1 MIAVLVGGTW
11 ADSDDAPWWRPSS
24 PFARMLAESGHKFPP
39 EPFRWTTKLDGILGE
54 NSEWARWGMALT
66 WFCHKHSG
74 GQRVNLIAHSHGGQV
89 AAYALSVGL
98 RVNALITVATPV
110 RRDML
115 QAWETGTKNL
125 RRWSHIH
132 SDGADWWQWLG
143 ARLSGWLIAPREMPA
158 PAENIYE
165 PGRGHSELLV
175 VVQFEFFAP
184 CTDLAGHAK
193 LSGLCQ
199 RKNYQSRRKS
209 HSRPRRKP
217 RKISINRLFGQ

>member
-1 MIAVLVGGTW
+1 
-11 ADSDDAPWWRPSS
+11 
-24 PFARMLAESGHKFPP
+24 MLAESGHKFPP

-54 NSEWARWGMALT
+54 NSEWARGGMALT

-165 PGRGHSELLV
+165 PGRGHSELLNPTLWR
-175 VVQFEFFAP
+175 ERRWA
-184 CTDLAGHAK
+184 DL
-193 LSGLCQ
+193 L
-199 RKNYQSRRKS
+199 
-209 HSRPRRKP
+209 RPNKP
-217 RKISINRLFGQ
+217 LR